1 MLWVVEA
8 RVEEDEERTEWIER
22 RAVRSEE
29 EGIARVWKEGRG
41 NELVVR
47 ICGLVEF
54 EGGKVKER
62 KREKVEG

>member
-29 EGIARVWKEGRG
+29 EGIASVWKEGKG
-41 NELVVR
+41 E
-47 ICGLVEF
+47 
-54 EGGKVKER
+54 
-62 KREKVEG
+62 